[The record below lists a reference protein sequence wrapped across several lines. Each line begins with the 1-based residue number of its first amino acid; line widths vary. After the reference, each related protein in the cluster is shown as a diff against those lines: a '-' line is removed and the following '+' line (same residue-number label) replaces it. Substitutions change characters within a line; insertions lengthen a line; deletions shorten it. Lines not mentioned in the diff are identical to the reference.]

1 MFDDFCYKSKNLYN
15 HANYVI
21 RNEFIKNNKWVRYND
36 LDKLLKSDKD
46 YPDYKEMPTAQAA
59 QQVLRL
65 IDKNWKS
72 FFLSIKDW
80 SKNKDKYL
88 GRPKLPKYKSKNGR
102 NILIL
107 TNQNVKI
114 KNGLLVFPKIF
125 AGFVIK
131 PSFINRDNFISFQQ
145 VRFIPDN
152 KKIVIELVY
161 NINISDELKKNNNY
175 ISIDIGV
182 NNLTT
187 ICTNFTKDAFI
198 INGKPLKS
206 INQFYNKQI
215 SHYREV
221 AKRMNH
227 SDYTNRMNILT
238 HKRNFKIADYMH
250 KASRQI
256 INYCLKHNVSKIIIG
271 NNKEWKQESKLSKRI
286 NQHFVQIPY
295 MQLIQ
300 MIQYKAREYGI
311 EVILTEESYTSGTSF
326 LDNEMPVKELY
337 NKSRRI
343 CRGLFI
349 SSTGIKINADVNG
362 SYQIMKKAFPKAFA
376 DGIEGVALHP
386 VRVNVV

>member
-1 MFDDFCYKSKNLYN
+1 M
-15 HANYVI
+15 
-21 RNEFIKNNKWVRYND
+21 
-36 LDKLLKSDKD
+36 
-46 YPDYKEMPTAQAA
+46 
-59 QQVLRL
+59 
-65 IDKNWKS
+65 
-72 FFLSIKDW
+72 
-80 SKNKDKYL
+80 
-88 GRPKLPKYKSKNGR
+88 
-102 NILIL
+102 
-107 TNQNVKI
+107 
-114 KNGLLVFPKIF
+114 
-125 AGFVIK
+125 
-131 PSFINRDNFISFQQ
+131 
-145 VRFIPDN
+145 
-152 KKIVIELVY
+152 IELVY

-271 NNKEWKQESKLSKRI
+271 NNKEWKQESRLSKRI